1 MSHTYTNTHAL
12 TRTHM
17 HTHMHTRTHTHTHT
31 YTHMYT
37 GREFVTKDLC
47 VLIGLAS
54 LPLFY
59 FAGAGFGFWII
70 GENMSLLYSVTLSD
84 P

>member
-1 MSHTYTNTHAL
+1 MHARIHTCAHTQTHMYLHAL
-12 TRTHM
+12 
-17 HTHMHTRTHTHTHT
+17 THTHTHT
-31 YTHMYT
+31 
-37 GREFVTKDLC
+37 GREFKTTDLC

-70 GENMSLLYSVTLSD
+70 GENMSLLYSVALSD